1 MSLVPLA
8 RRMVA
13 NTAAKRSGKP
23 PPAPD
28 DALTPTPAPTPPV
41 PDVAGPVV
49 SSISDLDAHVLR
61 VQTALA
67 DAAATTGMRH
77 DPYQAVLTGLSM
89 TVGLLPDNAR
99 RWDAA
104 VQDVIAAR
112 HPLTPEERAELAG
125 KLVEATEKGA
135 FQATRK
141 EAARMIRRLD
151 RDLAV
156 RMGAIVSGAFIA
168 GCVLTGGVLAY
179 FDGGPFR
186 PEAES
191 GAAWRELV
199 RVNPDPRSA
208 LAAGEI
214 RTDRA
219 TGRRYYAGV
228 SLWLDPSRPP
238 PGAPAKQ

>member
-8 RRMVA
+8 RGV
-13 NTAAKRSGKP
+13 AAKHAKAAGVAPPPSPATPMP
-23 PPAPD
+23 PPAG
-28 DALTPTPAPTPPV
+28 PAPTTV
-41 PDVAGPVV
+41 DLEAAVANAQ
-49 SSISDLDAHVLR
+49 AHLAEAGNSFEMQR
-61 VQTALA
+61 DPYRLALA
-67 DAAATTGMRH
+67 
-77 DPYQAVLTGLSM
+77 GLSL
-89 TVGLLPDNAR
+89 TVGLLPQTTR

-125 KLVEATEKGA
+125 KLVEATERGA

-168 GCVLTGGVLAY
+168 GCVLTVGVLAY

-186 PEAES
+186 PDVES
-191 GAAWRELV
+191 GAVWRELV
-199 RVNPDPRSA
+199 QVNPDPRPA
-208 LAAGEI
+208 LAAGSI
-214 RTDRA
+214 RTDPT

-238 PGAPAKQ
+238 PGVPVKQ